1 MKSLSIDLP
10 DSLAKAIESY
20 VKAGLFRSEMD
31 VLLAAISEFVR
42 RNKIDL
48 MERFAHEDIE
58 WAKKEARTAKETQ
71 DETQNK
77 MQNKTQNEMQNEIQ
91 KTK

>member
-10 DSLAKAIESY
+10 DSLAEAVESY

-58 WAKKEARTAKETQ
+58 WARREARKTN
-71 DETQNK
+71 ETQNE
-77 MQNKTQNEMQNEIQ
+77 TQNEMR
-91 KTK
+91 KAK

>member
-10 DSLAKAIESY
+10 DNMAIAVESY

-42 RNKIDL
+42 HNKIDM
-48 MERFAHEDIE
+48 MEHFAHEDIE
-58 WAKKEARTAKETQ
+58 
-71 DETQNK
+71 
-77 MQNKTQNEMQNEIQ
+77 
-91 KTK
+91 